1 MGGPNAMKT
10 PVLSLMMQTK
20 TIQWGFNN
28 IADSVTATLLQV
40 NQHLVTRDAAQPDAH
55 HYAVEIGNLV

>member
-1 MGGPNAMKT
+1 
-10 PVLSLMMQTK
+10 MMQTK
-20 TIQWGFNN
+20 TILEYLNDFLSNYNWCFNN

-40 NQHLVTRDAAQPDAH
+40 NQHSVTRDAAQPDAH

>member
-40 NQHLVTRDAAQPDAH
+40 NQHLITRDAAQPDVH